1 VLEYPKPVFDQGED
15 MHVLWGI
22 LIVVAGLFLLISSSL
37 RSEFIVYRL
46 LVYRSKI
53 LWSEHVHR
61 FHQIVGII
69 VIVVGVLVA
78 IGYI

>member
-1 VLEYPKPVFDQGED
+1 

-22 LIVVAGLFLLISSSL
+22 LIVLAGLFLLTSSTL
-37 RSEFIVYRL
+37 GSEFIMYRL

-53 LWSEHVHR
+53 LWGEHVHR

-69 VIVVGVLVA
+69 VIAFGVLVA